1 MEIYNTLTRQKEK
14 FIPRDDGKVSIY
26 VCGPTTYNFIH
37 LGNARPLV
45 FFDTM
50 RRYFTQKGFQVNYVQ
65 NFTDIDDKIIKR
77 SLEEGLDAAR
87 ISQKYIEEYYK
98 DADALNVVRANRHPR
113 VSEHM
118 NEIIEMVAAL
128 IEKRFAYNVEGDI
141 YFDVSSFP
149 EYGKLSHR
157 SSDEILAG
165 ARVEVDPR
173 KKNPADFALWK
184 AAKEGEPS
192 WESPWGAG
200 RPGWHIECSAMSLKY
215 LGSGFDIHGGGMDLI
230 FPHHE
235 NEIAQAEAAAGKP
248 FARYWVHNGF
258 ITINQDKMSKSSGNF
273 FLVREI
279 LEKFDPLAVRFFLL
293 STHYRSPL
301 DFDFEKIEASRQG
314 LERLKNSIELL
325 EEAIRKRS
333 SADFKEKDSDF
344 QKKDSVFQTKLID
357 FKKRFNQAMDDD
369 FNTALAIG
377 IFFESAKEVNTFLN
391 RNTIFNKAELV
402 SAIELYAYFNN
413 VLGLYKTGPD
423 GKLILEEKSHANDSL
438 VQSLIDLLVKVRQEA
453 RTKKDWPTADL
464 IRNGLK
470 EMGIIIE
477 DTPDGARWKVTS

>member
-14 FIPRDDGKVSIY
+14 FIPREDGKVSIY
-26 VCGPTTYNFIH
+26 VCGPTTYNYIH

-45 FFDTM
+45 FFDTV
-50 RRYFTQKGFQVNYVQ
+50 RRYFIQQGFQVNYIQ
-65 NFTDIDDKIIKR
+65 NFTDIDDKIIKK
-77 SLEEGLDAAR
+77 SLEEGLDASV
-87 ISQKYIEEYYK
+87 ISQKYIEEYYR
-98 DADALNVVRANRHPR
+98 DADALNVARANRHPR
-113 VSEHM
+113 VSGHM
-118 NEIIEMVAAL
+118 KEIIEMVAVL
-128 IEKRFAYNVEGDI
+128 IEKGFAYEVEGDI
-141 YFDVSSFP
+141 YFDVSSFA

-165 ARVEVDPR
+165 ARVEIDPR

-184 AAKEGEPS
+184 SARKGEPF

-235 NEIAQAEAAAGKP
+235 NEIAQSEAATGKP

-258 ITINQDKMSKSSGNF
+258 ITINQDKMSKSLGNF

-279 LEKFDPLAVRFFLL
+279 LERFNPLTVRFFLL
-293 STHYRSPL
+293 ATHYRSPL
-301 DFDFEKIEASRQG
+301 DFDFEKLDASGQG

-325 EEAIRKRS
+325 EGAIQKHLS
-333 SADFKEKDSDF
+333 EELKENESD
-344 QKKDSVFQTKLID
+344 FQTKLSEL
-357 FKKRFNQAMDDD
+357 KKRFNQAMDDD

-377 IFFESAKEVNTFLN
+377 IFFEAVKEVNMLLN
-391 RNTIFNKAELV
+391 QNTVLDKTDLIR
-402 SAIELYAYFNN
+402 AIELYAYFNN
-413 VLGLYKTGPD
+413 ILGLFKTDPD
-423 GKLILEEKSHANDSL
+423 GRFILEEKQHTGDSL
-438 VQSLIDLLVKVRQEA
+438 VQSLIELLLKVRQEA
-453 RTKKDWPTADL
+453 RIKKDWSTADR
-464 IRNGLK
+464 IRNGLN

-477 DTPDGARWKVTS
+477 DTPDGARWKITS

>member
-1 MEIYNTLTRQKEK
+1 LEIYNTLTRQKEK
-14 FIPRDDGKVSIY
+14 FIPREDGKVSIY
-26 VCGPTTYNFIH
+26 ICGPTTYNYIH

-45 FFDTM
+45 FFDTV
-50 RRYFTQKGFQVNYVQ
+50 RRYFMQQGFQVNYIQ

-77 SLEEGLDAAR
+77 SLEEGLDASVF
-87 ISQKYIEEYYK
+87 SQKYIEEYYR
-98 DADALNVVRANRHPR
+98 DADALNVARANRHPK
-113 VSEHM
+113 VSGHM
-118 NEIIEMVAAL
+118 KEIIEMVAVL
-128 IEKRFAYNVEGDI
+128 IEKGFAYEVEGDI
-141 YFDVSSFP
+141 YFDVTSFP

-165 ARVEVDPR
+165 ARVEIDPR

-184 AAKEGEPS
+184 SARKGEPF

-235 NEIAQAEAAAGKP
+235 NEIAQSEAATGKP

-258 ITINQDKMSKSSGNF
+258 ITINQDKMSKSLGNF

-279 LEKFDPLAVRFFLL
+279 LEKFNPLTVRFFLL

-301 DFDFEKIEASRQG
+301 NFDFGKLDASGQG

-325 EEAIRKRS
+325 EGAIQKHLS
-333 SADFKEKDSDF
+333 EELKENDSDF
-344 QKKDSVFQTKLID
+344 QAKLSEL
-357 FKKRFNQAMDDD
+357 KKRFNQAMDDD

-377 IFFESAKEVNTFLN
+377 IFFEAVKEVNMLLN
-391 RNTIFNKAELV
+391 QNTVFDKTDLIR
-402 SAIELYAYFNN
+402 AIELYAYFNN
-413 VLGLYKTGPD
+413 VLGLFKTDPD
-423 GKLILEEKSHANDSL
+423 GKFILEEKQHTGDSL
-438 VQSLIDLLVKVRQEA
+438 VQSLIELLLKVRQEA
-453 RTKKDWPTADL
+453 RTKKDWSTADR
-464 IRNGLK
+464 IRNGLN
-470 EMGIIIE
+470 EMGILIE
-477 DTPDGARWKVTS
+477 DTPDGARWKITF

>member
-1 MEIYNTLTRQKEK
+1 LEIYNTLTRQKEK
-14 FIPRDDGKVSIY
+14 FIPREDGKVSIY
-26 VCGPTTYNFIH
+26 VCGPTTYNYIH

-45 FFDTM
+45 FFDTI
-50 RRYFTQKGFQVNYVQ
+50 RRYFVQQGFQVKYIQ

-77 SLEEGLDAAR
+77 SFEEGLDASI
-87 ISQKYIEEYYK
+87 ISQKYIEEYYR
-98 DADALNVVRANRHPR
+98 DADALNVARANCHPR
-113 VSEHM
+113 VSGHM
-118 NEIIEMVAAL
+118 KEIIEMIAVL
-128 IEKRFAYNVEGDI
+128 IEKRFAYAVEGNI

-184 AAKEGEPS
+184 AARKGEPF

-235 NEIAQAEAAAGKP
+235 NEIAQSEAATGKL

-258 ITINQDKMSKSSGNF
+258 ITINQDKMSKSLGNF

-279 LEKFDPLAVRFFLL
+279 LEKFNSLTVRFFLL

-301 DFDFEKIEASRQG
+301 DFDFEKLDASGQG

-325 EEAIRKRS
+325 EEAIQKHS
-333 SADFKEKDSDF
+333 SVAIKENDSDF
-344 QKKDSVFQTKLID
+344 QASLSEL
-357 FKKRFNQAMDDD
+357 KKRFNQAMDDD

-377 IFFESAKEVNTFLN
+377 IFFEAAKEVNTFLN
-391 RNTIFNKAELV
+391 QNTVMDKADLV
-402 SAIELYAYFNN
+402 KAIELYAYFNS
-413 VLGLYKTGPD
+413 VLGLFKTGPE
-423 GKLILEEKSHANDSL
+423 GKFILDEKPHADDSL
-438 VQSLIDLLVKVRQEA
+438 VQSLIELLLKVRQEA
-453 RTKKDWPTADL
+453 RTKKDWSTADR
-464 IRNGLK
+464 IRSGLK
-470 EMGIIIE
+470 EIGIIIE
-477 DTPDGARWKVTS
+477 DTPDGVRWKLSI

>member
-14 FIPRDDGKVSIY
+14 FIPRDDGKISIY

-45 FFDTM
+45 FFDTV
-50 RRYFTQKGFQVNYVQ
+50 RRYFMQQGFQVNYIQ
-65 NFTDIDDKIIKR
+65 NFTDIDDKIIKK
-77 SLEEGLDAAR
+77 SLEEGLDASI
-87 ISQKYIEEYYK
+87 ISQKYIEEYYR
-98 DADALNVVRANRHPR
+98 DADALNVARANRHPR
-113 VSEHM
+113 VTGHM
-118 NEIIEMVAAL
+118 KEIIEMVAVL
-128 IEKRFAYNVEGDI
+128 IEKGFAYAVEGDI
-141 YFDVSSFP
+141 YFDVSAFQ

-184 AAKEGEPS
+184 AARKGEPF

-235 NEIAQAEAAAGKP
+235 NEIAQSEAATGKP

-258 ITINQDKMSKSSGNF
+258 ITINQDKMSKSLGNF

-279 LEKFDPLAVRFFLL
+279 LEKFNPLTVRFFLL

-301 DFDFEKIEASRQG
+301 DFDYEKLDASRQG

-325 EEAIRKRS
+325 DEAIQKQS
-333 SADFKEKDSDF
+333 SVEFKENDSDF
-344 QKKDSVFQTKLID
+344 QTKLAEL
-357 FKKRFNQAMDDD
+357 KKRFNQAMDDD

-377 IFFESAKEVNTFLN
+377 IFFEAAKEVNTFLN
-391 RNTIFNKAELV
+391 QNTVLDKVDLVKAM
-402 SAIELYAYFNN
+402 ELYSYFNN
-413 VLGLYKTGPD
+413 ILGLFKTGPE
-423 GKLILEEKSHANDSL
+423 GKFILEEKSHADDSL
-438 VQSLIDLLVKVRQEA
+438 IQSLIELLLKVRQEA
-453 RTKKDWPTADL
+453 RTKKDWSTADR
-464 IRNGLK
+464 IRNGLN

-477 DTPDGARWKVTS
+477 DTPDGARWKLTS

>member
-14 FIPRDDGKVSIY
+14 FIPREDGKVSIY
-26 VCGPTTYNFIH
+26 ICGPTTYNYIH

-45 FFDTM
+45 FFDTV
-50 RRYFTQKGFQVNYVQ
+50 RRYFMQQGFQVNYIQ

-77 SLEEGLDAAR
+77 SLEEGLDASVF
-87 ISQKYIEEYYK
+87 SQKYIEEYYR
-98 DADALNVVRANRHPR
+98 DADALNVARANRHPK
-113 VSEHM
+113 VSGHM
-118 NEIIEMVAAL
+118 KEIIEMVAVL
-128 IEKRFAYNVEGDI
+128 IEKGFAYEVEGDI
-141 YFDVSSFP
+141 YFDVTSFP

-165 ARVEVDPR
+165 ARVEIDPR

-184 AAKEGEPS
+184 SARKGEPF

-235 NEIAQAEAAAGKP
+235 NEIAQSEAATGKP

-258 ITINQDKMSKSSGNF
+258 ITINQDKMSKSLGNF

-279 LEKFDPLAVRFFLL
+279 LEKFNPLTVRFFLL

-301 DFDFEKIEASRQG
+301 NFDFGKLDASGQG

-325 EEAIRKRS
+325 EGAIQKHLS
-333 SADFKEKDSDF
+333 EELKENDSDF
-344 QKKDSVFQTKLID
+344 QAKLSEL
-357 FKKRFNQAMDDD
+357 KKRFNQAMDDD

-377 IFFESAKEVNTFLN
+377 IFFEAVKEVNMLLN
-391 RNTIFNKAELV
+391 QNTVFDKTDLIR
-402 SAIELYAYFNN
+402 AIELYAYFNN
-413 VLGLYKTGPD
+413 VLGLFKTDPD
-423 GKLILEEKSHANDSL
+423 GKFILEEKQHTGDSL
-438 VQSLIDLLVKVRQEA
+438 VQSLIELLLKVRQEA
-453 RTKKDWPTADL
+453 RTKKDWSTADR
-464 IRNGLK
+464 IRNGLN
-470 EMGIIIE
+470 EMGILIE
-477 DTPDGARWKVTS
+477 DTPDGARWKITF

>member
-45 FFDTM
+45 FFDTV

-77 SLEEGLDAAR
+77 SLEEGLDSSA
-87 ISQKYIEEYYK
+87 ISQKYIEEYYR
-98 DADALNVVRANRHPR
+98 DADALNVARANRHPR

-118 NEIIEMVAAL
+118 DEIIEMVAAL
-128 IEKRFAYNVEGDI
+128 IEKGFAYAVGGDI

-173 KKNPADFALWK
+173 KNNPADFALWK

-215 LGSGFDIHGGGMDLI
+215 LGPSFDIHGGGMDLI

-235 NEIAQAEAAAGKP
+235 NEIAQSEAATEKL
-248 FARYWVHNGF
+248 FARYWIHNGF
-258 ITINQDKMSKSSGNF
+258 ITINQDKMSKSLGNF

-279 LEKFDPLAVRFFLL
+279 LEKFNPLTVRFFLL

-301 DFDFEKIEASRQG
+301 DFDFEKLDAAGQG

-325 EEAIRKRS
+325 EEAIQKHLS
-333 SADFKEKDSDF
+333 EEIKDNDSDF
-344 QKKDSVFQTKLID
+344 QTRLSEL
-357 FKKRFNQAMDDD
+357 KKRFNQAMDDD

-377 IFFESAKEVNTFLN
+377 IFFEAAKEVNTFLN
-391 RNTIFNKAELV
+391 QNTVLDKADLV
-402 SAIELYAYFNN
+402 KINELYTYFNN
-413 VLGLYKTGPD
+413 VLGLFKTD
-423 GKLILEEKSHANDSL
+423 TEGKFVLEGKPRADDSL
-438 VQSLIDLLVKVRQEA
+438 IQPLIELLLKVRQDA
-453 RTKKDWPTADL
+453 RTKKDWSTADR
-464 IRNGLK
+464 IRNGLN
-470 EMGIIIE
+470 ELGIIIE
-477 DTPDGARWKVTS
+477 DTPDGARWKISIH

>member
-1 MEIYNTLTRQKEK
+1 LEIYNTLTRQKEK

-45 FFDTM
+45 FFDTV

-77 SLEEGLDAAR
+77 SLEEGLDSSA
-87 ISQKYIEEYYK
+87 ISQKYIEEYYR
-98 DADALNVVRANRHPR
+98 DADALNVARANRHPR

-118 NEIIEMVAAL
+118 DEIIEMVAAL
-128 IEKRFAYNVEGDI
+128 IEKGFAYAVGGDI

-173 KKNPADFALWK
+173 KNNPADFALWK

-215 LGSGFDIHGGGMDLI
+215 LGPSFDIHGGGMDLI

-235 NEIAQAEAAAGKP
+235 NEIAQSEAATEKL
-248 FARYWVHNGF
+248 FARYWIHNGF
-258 ITINQDKMSKSSGNF
+258 ITINQDKMSKSLGNF

-279 LEKFDPLAVRFFLL
+279 LEKFNPLTVRFFLL

-301 DFDFEKIEASRQG
+301 DFDFEKLDAAGQG

-325 EEAIRKRS
+325 EEAIQKHLS
-333 SADFKEKDSDF
+333 EEIKDNDSDF
-344 QKKDSVFQTKLID
+344 QTRLSEL
-357 FKKRFNQAMDDD
+357 KKRFNQAMDDD

-377 IFFESAKEVNTFLN
+377 IFFEAAKEVNTFLN
-391 RNTIFNKAELV
+391 QNTVLDKADLV
-402 SAIELYAYFNN
+402 KINELYTYFNN
-413 VLGLYKTGPD
+413 VLGLFKTD
-423 GKLILEEKSHANDSL
+423 TEGKFVLEGKPRADDSL
-438 VQSLIDLLVKVRQEA
+438 IQPLIELLLKVRQDA
-453 RTKKDWPTADL
+453 RTKKDWSTADR
-464 IRNGLK
+464 IRNGLN
-470 EMGIIIE
+470 ELGIIIE
-477 DTPDGARWKVTS
+477 DTPDGARWKISIH